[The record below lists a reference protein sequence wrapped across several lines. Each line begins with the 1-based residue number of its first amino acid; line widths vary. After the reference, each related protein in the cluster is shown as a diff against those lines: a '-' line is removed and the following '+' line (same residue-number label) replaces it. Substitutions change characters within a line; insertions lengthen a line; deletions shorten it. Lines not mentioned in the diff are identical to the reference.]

1 LAHAK
6 QLDTLFEQPDRDLS
20 NPDAAAEKV
29 VG

>member
-6 QLDTLFEQPDRDLS
+6 QLDTLFEQPGRVLG
-20 NPDAAAEKV
+20 NPDESFEKV

>member
-6 QLDTLFEQPDRDLS
+6 QLDTLFEQSDRELS
-20 NPDAAAEKV
+20 NPDESVEKV

>member
-6 QLDTLFEQPDRDLS
+6 QLDTLFEQPDKVLGS
-20 NPDAAAEKV
+20 PDESFEKV